1 MIACI
6 ALAASMTSATITN
19 LGGSQYMLQLMPL
32 ALASLGLICSLLGI
46 LTVKIFSSQSPETA
60 LRYGT
65 IGSAVIFVIASYFLI
80 NSMGVSS
87 GVYSVESY
95 DAANILLA
103 GIKAGKTT
111 RAAMLKYVKSY
122 NGKSVTGNTIKFDK
136 NGDISYGLFAGF
148 TSKGGVLVNTGIIK

>member
-1 MIACI
+1 
-6 ALAASMTSATITN
+6 
-19 LGGSQYMLQLMPL
+19 
-32 ALASLGLICSLLGI
+32 
-46 LTVKIFSSQSPETA
+46 
-60 LRYGT
+60 
-65 IGSAVIFVIASYFLI
+65 
-80 NSMGVSS
+80 MGVSS

-111 RAAMLKYVKSY
+111 RASMLKYVKAY
-122 NGKSVTGNTIKFDK
+122 NAKSVSGNTIKFDK